1 MIPAQEVGSRT
12 AFLPAG
18 NLRMVLQ
25 FAPWMLTKMAEHSRP
40 IRCVL
45 SSSIPPEDFHIIG
58 LELPI
63 DRHDWNPFD
72 HGLTDDQS
80 IERVFVVMRE
90 FGKTRLVSP
99 HPPLPWC
106 GERADGGEGN
116 LEFRCR
122 ESEVLGYDFIAV
134 IARAAADAGAAVDPR

>member
-1 MIPAQEVGSRT
+1 MASILILGNGMWAAGCYGSPLGSRS
-12 AFLPAG
+12 P
-18 NLRMVLQ
+18 
-25 FAPWMLTKMAEHSRP
+25 E

-90 FGKTRLVSP
+90 FGASN
-99 HPPLPWC
+99 
-106 GERADGGEGN
+106 GYQEG
-116 LEFRCR
+116 F
-122 ESEVLGYDFIAV
+122 S
-134 IARAAADAGAAVDPR
+134 